1 MIKKFDVNQMDLLTG
16 PDRADR
22 VDIYRVLATIP
33 ILKHHRIADVGC
45 GPGYFTVPLAKY
57 VFDGKVIALD
67 VQPEMVDAC
76 KERVEAAKLT
86 NVEFAVSEEVK
97 LPVESETI
105 DGALMAFVFQEVS
118 SRKRLL
124 REVNRTLKKGGWLT
138 IMEWHKVETDYGPPL
153 KRRIPEDDMRKMTE
167 DVGMRYTAR
176 LDLNSEHYMIVMRK

>member
-22 VDIYRVLATIP
+22 VDVYRVLATIP
-33 ILKHHRIADVGC
+33 ILKHHRVVDVGC

-57 VFDGKVIALD
+57 VFDGKVVALD

-76 KERVEAAKLT
+76 KERVEAARLT
-86 NVEFAVSEEVK
+86 NVEFGISEEVK
-97 LPVESETI
+97 LPVETGSV
-105 DGALMAFVFQEVS
+105 DGAFMAFVFQEVS

-124 REVNRTLKKGGWLT
+124 REVSRTLKKGGWLT

-153 KRRIPEDDMRKMTE
+153 KRRIPEEDMRKMTE

-176 LDLNSEHYMIVMRK
+176 LDLNPEHYMIVMRK